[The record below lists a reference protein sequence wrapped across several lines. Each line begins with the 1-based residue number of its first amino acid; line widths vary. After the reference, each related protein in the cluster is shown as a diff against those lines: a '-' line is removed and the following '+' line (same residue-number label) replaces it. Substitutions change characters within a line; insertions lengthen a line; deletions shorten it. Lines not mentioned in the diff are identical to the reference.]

1 VAIAAAL
8 SRGQVPYTGEKLEPC
23 TVLYASMEHN
33 VNATVLD
40 RKSWRAEWRDPR
52 FNGYFREMFDR
63 SSRSASRRYKLDT
76 IKRAG

>member
-1 VAIAAAL
+1 
-8 SRGQVPYTGEKLEPC
+8 
-23 TVLYASMEHN
+23 MEHN

-40 RKSWRAEWRDPR
+40 RKSWGAEWRDPR
-52 FNGYFREMFDR
+52 FNGYFREIFDR